1 MNDKAMNDAMTADG
15 LSTRGELAVGSI
27 VFTRTH
33 RLDRRSL
40 VAYAAASGDHNPI
53 HYNDAA
59 AAAAG
64 LPGVLAHGMLTMGLA
79 ATAVAEWAGS
89 AAAVQDIST
98 RFSRPVVVPG
108 DGEAELTITGKVK
121 TIEADTV
128 RIDLQVTCGG
138 KAVLAGA
145 RATIRRAGGA

>member
-1 MNDKAMNDAMTADG
+1 MSEEVMSDVMIAP
-15 LSTRGELAVGSI
+15 GELAVGDI
-27 VFTRTH
+27 IFTRTH

-79 ATAVAEWAGS
+79 ASAVADWVGS
-89 AAAVQDIST
+89 AAAVRDIST

-108 DGEAELTITGKVK
+108 EGEAEVTITGKVK
-121 TIEADTV
+121 AIEADTV
-128 RIDLQVTCGG
+128 RIDIQVTCGG
-138 KAVLAGA
+138 KSVLAGA
-145 RATIRRAGGA
+145 RATVQRAAAISDA